1 MKVILLQ
8 DVKGLGKRGEL
19 VTTSDGYAR
28 NFLFPRKLAKEAN
41 AQAMTELKGREAAEQ
56 HRIEVETKQAQAFAK
71 KINGVTIRLTA
82 KAGTNGRLFG
92 SVTAKDIAARLA
104 ADYSVQ
110 VDKRKVEVEEIKNFG
125 TYPAKVKFSY
135 GITADIY
142 VAVSEE

>member
-56 HRIEVETKQAQAFAK
+56 HRIEVKPKQAQAFAK
-71 KINGVTIRLTA
+71 KIGGVTIHLTA

-104 ADYSVQ
+104 SDYSVQ

-125 TYPAKVKFSY
+125 TYQAKVKFSY

>member
-1 MKVILLQ
+1 MKVILSQ

-19 VTTSDGYAR
+19 VNTTDGYAR
-28 NFLFPRKLAKEAN
+28 NFLFPRKLAVEAN
-41 AQAMTELKGREAAEQ
+41 AQAMSELRGREAAEQ

-71 KINGVTIRLTA
+71 KIDGQTIRITA

-104 ADYSVQ
+104 SDYSVKA
-110 VDKRKVEVEEIKNFG
+110 DKRKVEVEEIKNFG
-125 TYPAKVKFSY
+125 TYQATVKFGY
-135 GITADIY
+135 GVTALVY